1 MHNEQ
6 SRAGRGRAGLLR
18 GADLRGVVLRGLVP
32 VALGLVMLWQV
43 TATYPEFNA
52 TYDEPYHIAAALEAY
67 QHGRFASGAEQP
79 PLARWAIGWLP
90 HRRGVE
96 YRTVFH
102 RSAGSGDH
110 LVHFARSLLEEQGE
124 YWTTLRLARGGVLL
138 FIPVLIFFVYRWTVD
153 LYGVLAGCVA
163 CALVAFSP
171 NLLAHAGL
179 ATVDFALAALLTAAA
194 YTAWRWCQAPSARRA
209 AVAGCI
215 AGFAVGSKYSAL
227 AYLPV
232 FLAGFFLLS
241 RWHGRAHT
249 NPGGT
254 GAVRAGASQLLLFS
268 ASALLALWACFGFE
282 ARPLRDPSRR
292 PYTRMDRVVP
302 PGSALSR
309 TLYWVAEEV
318 PIPLQDAA
326 TGVSWV
332 VDHARRGHEAFLL
345 GEVGTGGWWHYFPVV
360 LAVKTPLPFLLL
372 IAGSGI
378 LLLWR
383 NDSALGSLCPWVAA
397 AGVLL
402 VSMTSS
408 INVGVRHIL
417 PMYPLLAISA
427 ASCFRPGGERA
438 RPPLT
443 MALGLLLLGWHAGE
457 SWAARPDYLSYF
469 NSFAR
474 GSEHEV
480 LGDSNLDWGQDLHR
494 LSLYAKQQGIESL
507 ALRYFGTTSP
517 EILGLKQT
525 TKFGPQD
532 RPRGWVASSVTHVQG
547 IYEPKS
553 AWLEG
558 REPRVK
564 IGKSIWLYY
573 IGGD

>member
-1 MHNEQ
+1 M
-6 SRAGRGRAGLLR
+6 
-18 GADLRGVVLRGLVP
+18 
-32 VALGLVMLWQV
+32 
-43 TATYPEFNA
+43 
-52 TYDEPYHIAAALEAY
+52 
-67 QHGRFASGAEQP
+67 
-79 PLARWAIGWLP
+79 
-90 HRRGVE
+90 
-96 YRTVFH
+96 
-102 RSAGSGDH
+102 
-110 LVHFARSLLEEQGE
+110 
-124 YWTTLRLARGGVLL
+124 LL

-215 AGFAVGSKYSAL
+215 AWFAVGSKYSAL
-227 AYLPV
+227 GYLPV

-254 GAVRAGASQLLLFS
+254 GAVQAGASQLLLFS

-302 PGSALSR
+302 PGSSLSR

-332 VDHARRGHEAFLL
+332 FGHARQGHAAFLL
-345 GEVGTGGWWHYFPVV
+345 GEVGRRGWWHYFPVV

-372 IAGSGI
+372 IAVAGI
-378 LLLWR
+378 SFLWR
-383 NDSALGSLCPWVAA
+383 NDRPPGSLGPWVAA

-402 VSMTSS
+402 VSMTSP
-408 INVGVRHIL
+408 INVGVRHLL

-427 ASCFRPGGERA
+427 ASCFGRGGERR
-438 RPPLT
+438 RPRLT

-457 SWAARPDYLSYF
+457 SWAARPDYPSYF

-494 LSLYAKQQGIESL
+494 LARYTESHGIDEL
-507 ALRYFGTTSP
+507 HLDYFGATSP
-517 EILGLKQT
+517 AAVGLGHAEP
-525 TKFGPQD
+525 FGPQD
-532 RPRGWVASSVTHVQG
+532 RPRGWVAISVTHLQG
-547 IYEPKS
+547 IYQPPP

-558 REPRVK
+558 REPRAK